1 MRKFFMVSSCIVCF
15 AALFFVSCK
24 NNVAVSGTPDTTVQY
39 TVTFDLQ
46 GGTPPPPNFKLKQ
59 NVPNGSVIAE
69 PKGEFKKDGYTFKHW
84 SRNRSG
90 TPKYNFKTPVKTNF
104 KLYAIWEKNAAK
116 QFTVTFDLQEGT
128 APAGFEPT
136 QTVTENT
143 AVKQPQGT
151 FTKAEHIFKGWS
163 KNQSGDPLYDFT
175 TPVTEDITL
184 YALWEKIPDNKWAV
198 TLDYNDGKTQP
209 KTELVDKDSV
219 FSKPTP
225 DPEREGYKFLHWQ
238 KQGETGEYSFTQNV
252 TASLTLQAQWEK
264 NPWKVTFLFEGG
276 TNAAGKNE
284 EIREVKDGQTV
295 TAPTDITKAGHKL
308 SHWGK
313 NANTNSVHAFK
324 FDTPITENLEL
335 HAVWTEVYTVTFDLD
350 GGTLASGTLPQ
361 PQEIEKGGTVP
372 GSLVEGLTL
381 TKSGFV
387 AKKWTKDG
395 SKPFNFDKEKVKGN
409 ITLKPLWIN
418 ENVTVTLRWNYSGA
432 PSDKT
437 YSIRRD
443 TVFTVPAADVPQ
455 RDGYKILEWKG
466 KKKNGDFYTTP
477 YDLTK
482 PVQYDLTLYA
492 FWGKSEV
499 TVTFDWNYEGA
510 PAPHKEKLNSGAVVQ
525 ASQAGTAP
533 TRAGYIFDKWTKK
546 QSGGT
551 EYSFTEQVTDDLTLY
566 AQWKKQHTI
575 TFDLNEGTGTAPAKQ
590 EVQDKEKAQEPDNTA
605 LGAFSRNGY
614 YFKHWTDDTGTN
626 TPYKFTQKVTK
637 NTTLFAVWGKLST
650 VTFYANGVEAQ
661 SIPAVQSKKPGER
674 IVKPSLAPTAA
685 GYTFKFWSKNRSAD
699 PASTTDEF
707 NFDTEIIA
715 ENVDV
720 SLYAIW
726 QPESGTT
733 PPVKKWTVKFHLNGA
748 PAQTNADAYKDQVVT
763 DNSLVTAPANPVWTG
778 YEFRHWSKA
787 SNGSEAETAYTIA
800 STPVTGDMTLYA
812 IWKLIPKK
820 HTVHFD
826 LNTGTGTKPA
836 DKQVEHGQK
845 VSAPSAE
852 EENAMTPP
860 VGHHF
865 KHWSRTQ
872 TAGSAPY
879 TFDDEVVTAEFTLY
893 AIWEKNDIAVT
904 LVIYDGSDQET
915 EKVKY
920 GDTADVLPAYTAEHF
935 KFLHWSDTKNGSK
948 YTTPITAPITLY
960 AVWEQTEWKISFNLD
975 SGTYQGKNEK
985 PEEWVA
991 KNGKLQEPDKT
1002 LLKKAGHSFK
1012 HWEKEGAAGTA
1023 YNFDTPVTA
1032 DMVLTAVW
1040 EPLSAEDS
1048 CTITFMHGSKEIK
1061 KITVQKNT
1069 PYSADAI
1076 LGDAAIPNTIDGL
1089 PADKAFG
1096 YWTKDADWETNTK
1109 KGWLY
1114 DFRQTVTED
1123 IILYAVIFNAKP
1135 NEVKPFLIDL
1145 DGGEINDE
1153 SVKNE
1158 LLKYMRA
1165 GFKKNAAINLKN
1177 IRGKEAKITKGGK
1190 PIHKWL
1196 KNVSG
1201 GQVTFHTTVSASDFS
1216 KTPKLE
1222 PKNALVLKA
1231 VYKK

>member
-1 MRKFFMVSSCIVCF
+1 MT
-15 AALFFVSCK
+15 CK
-24 NNVAVSGTPDTTVQY
+24 AV
-39 TVTFDLQ
+39 
-46 GGTPPPPNFKLKQ
+46 PPPPNFKLKQ

-175 TPVTEDITL
+175 TPVTENITL
-184 YALWEKIPDNKWAV
+184 YALWEKIPDDKWAV
-198 TLDYNDGKTQP
+198 TLDYNDGKTP
-209 KTELVDKDSV
+209 AKTELVDKDSV

-276 TNAAGKNE
+276 KDSQGLEQKVV
-284 EIREVKDGQTV
+284 EVKDGQTV
-295 TAPTDITKAGHKL
+295 TEPTDITKAGYKL

-313 NANTNSVHAFK
+313 KANTNKEHAFK
-324 FDTPITENLEL
+324 FDTTITENLEL

-350 GGTLASGTLPQ
+350 GGTASGTLPQ

-566 AQWKKQHTI
+566 AQWKKLHTI

-590 EVQDKEKAQEPDNTA
+590 EVQDKEKAQEPNNTA
-605 LGAFSRNGY
+605 LGAFLRNGY

-626 TPYKFTQKVTK
+626 MPYKFTQKVTK

-661 SIPAVQSKKPGER
+661 RIPAVQSKKPGER
-674 IVKPSLAPTAA
+674 IEKPSLAPTAA

-733 PPVKKWTVKFHLNGA
+733 PPAKKWTVKFNLNGA
-748 PAQTNADAYKDQVVT
+748 PAQTNTDAYKDQVVT

-826 LNTGTGTKPA
+826 LNTGTGTAPT
-836 DKQVEHGQK
+836 DQQIEHGQNAA
-845 VSAPSAE
+845 APTDEAVGK
-852 EENAMTPP
+852 MTPP
-860 VGHHF
+860 VGHKF
-865 KHWSRTQ
+865 KHWSLTKD
-872 TAGSAPY
+872 AGSAAY
-879 TFDDEVVTAEFTLY
+879 KFDTEKVTGALTLY

-904 LVIYDGSDQET
+904 LVITTNET
-915 EKVKY
+915 KTVSVKY
-920 GDTADVLPAYTAEHF
+920 GDSVDTIKTPEALGSDGKPGHDF
-935 KFLHWSDTKNGSK
+935 KHWSKENNPTAGAKCTG
-948 YTTPITAPITLY
+948 TITESLTLY
-960 AVWEQTEWKISFNLD
+960 AVWNHTKWIITFDPAGGK
-975 SGTYQGKNEK
+975 SGKFDTPFYFEVEFGKTAESIK
-985 PEEWVA
+985 PD
-991 KNGKLQEPDKT
+991 DKYM
-1002 LLKKAGHSFK
+1002 KKTDATFK
-1012 HWEKEGAAGTA
+1012 HWAVKETQEVFDFTKPVTKDVELIAVWDGLQEWTVTFDLNGGTCDDQTELA
-1023 YNFDTPVTA
+1023 PVKVVDGKTLRGKLPAKNKMKKDGKKSNFKYWAKKGNLGTPVTTRTKVTENL
-1032 DMVLTAVW
+1032 DLVAVW
-1040 EPLSAEDS
+1040 
-1048 CTITFMHGSKEIK
+1048 K
-1061 KITVQKNT
+1061 
-1069 PYSADAI
+1069 
-1076 LGDAAIPNTIDGL
+1076 
-1089 PADKAFG
+1089 
-1096 YWTKDADWETNTK
+1096 
-1109 KGWLY
+1109 
-1114 DFRQTVTED
+1114 
-1123 IILYAVIFNAKP
+1123 
-1135 NEVKPFLIDL
+1135 
-1145 DGGEINDE
+1145 
-1153 SVKNE
+1153 
-1158 LLKYMRA
+1158 
-1165 GFKKNAAINLKN
+1165 
-1177 IRGKEAKITKGGK
+1177 
-1190 PIHKWL
+1190 
-1196 KNVSG
+1196 
-1201 GQVTFHTTVSASDFS
+1201 
-1216 KTPKLE
+1216 
-1222 PKNALVLKA
+1222 
-1231 VYKK
+1231 